1 MNQQV
6 RDGGVLFPNGRK
18 QQQNHPDFTGTLRLS
33 REAVQS
39 VADQVRAGVEY
50 PALDLAAWKKVSS
63 GGNGF
68 IALNAKKPYE
78 KGQSNGNGG
87 GGRQSTRGDD
97 PFSLGG
103 RNNLNDEI
111 PF

>member
-18 QQQNHPDFTGTLRLS
+18 QQPSHPDFTGTLRLS

-39 VADQVRAGVEY
+39 VADQVRAGVEF

-68 IALNAKKPYE
+68 IAMSAKKPYE

-87 GGRQSTRGDD
+87 GGRQNKRGDD
-97 PFSLGG
+97 PFSMGG

>member
-18 QQQNHPDFTGTLRLS
+18 QQQSHPDFTGTLRLS

-39 VADQVRAGVEY
+39 VADQVRSGVEF

-68 IALNAKKPYE
+68 IALSAKKPYE

-97 PFSLGG
+97 PFSLDG